1 MEGDMAR
8 PLKKSAIQLSLS
20 LCLGATSLSSFA
32 ANTDYRNFE
41 TIEKQLQSLAQK
53 HPERIKLQAV
63 GKSAGGRSLYF
74 VQIAGAG
81 KVNADKRPALF
92 VGANIAGFHNAG
104 SEAAMHLIET
114 LANANEK
121 KVEDL
126 LSKRT
131 IYVAPVLNP
140 DAHNGLFAT
149 PRQLRAGNDGK
160 LDRDLDG
167 LVAEDGVDDLDGNG
181 IITQM
186 RIKDPSGDM
195 MIDPKDP
202 RRMIKADVS
211 KGERGT
217 HRVFIEGKDDDK
229 DGTYNEDGIGGIH
242 PDRNFP
248 AGFPVADTSAGSWPG
263 VTPEAKATMDA
274 VLSHKN
280 IAMAVVFG
288 PANQLL
294 SAPTGFDRIT
304 PPGATPAAEANKLE
318 ADDLKVLANLGDAYK
333 KSLDQ
338 AGLDSKRSAKQTGKG
353 SLANWL
359 YFHYGVQTI
368 ELDVWGAPVAK
379 ASAPEANAAPAAAP
393 GSTSAANV
401 SGNPARP
408 SGANPAAKANDAEK
422 DLISYL
428 TSNSPESIIAWK
440 KVKFPDGTEVEVG
453 GIDPYAEYAPAA
465 KVLEPALKVHTE
477 QILSWGE
484 KLAQLEILETKAI
497 AKGDDVWQITVIGG
511 MQGEFPTHSKL
522 ATRMRN
528 KLPVRLEMRPGKGVT
543 ALTLNRATTAERL
556 EPSSTIKGE
565 WLVKGA
571 SGSTVNVG
579 LWTNQAGQALTTI
592 TLGKAN

>member
-1 MEGDMAR
+1 MVR
-8 PLKKSAIQLSLS
+8 PFKKTAIQLGLS
-20 LCLGATSLSSFA
+20 LCLGASSLYSFA
-32 ANTDYRNFE
+32 ANTDYRSFE
-41 TIEKQLQSLAQK
+41 AIEKQLQSLAQK
-53 HPERIKLQAV
+53 HPERFKLQAV

-74 VQIAGAG
+74 LQIAGAG
-81 KVNADKRPALF
+81 KVAPDKRPALF
-92 VGANIAGFHNAG
+92 VGANIAGFHHTG
-104 SEAAMHLIET
+104 TEAAMHLIDT
-114 LANANEK
+114 LANSNEK

-131 IYVAPVLNP
+131 IYVAPILNP
-140 DAHNGLFAT
+140 DAHAGLFAT

-167 LVAEDGVDDLDGNG
+167 LIAEDGADDLDGNG

-195 MIDPKDP
+195 IIDPKDP

-229 DGTYNEDGIGGIH
+229 DGLYNEDGLGGIH

-248 AGFPVADTSAGSWPG
+248 AGFPVADTNAGAWPG

-274 VLSHKN
+274 VLSRKN

-318 ADDLKVLANLGDAYK
+318 ADDLKVLANLGEAYK

-368 ELDVWGAPVAK
+368 ELDVWGAPLAK
-379 ASAPEANAAPAAAP
+379 ATAPEANTAPAAA
-393 GSTSAANV
+393 AVANT
-401 SGNPARP
+401 NAARP
-408 SGANPAAKANDAEK
+408 SAANPAAKTGDADK
-422 DLISYL
+422 DLINYL
-428 TSNSPESIIAWK
+428 SSNAPESLIAWK
-440 KVKFPDGTEVEVG
+440 KVKLPDGTEVEVG

-484 KLAQLEILETKAI
+484 KLAQLEILESKAI

-543 ALTLNRATTAERL
+543 ALTLNRAATAERL
-556 EPSSTIKGE
+556 EPVSTIKGE

-571 SGSTVNVG
+571 AGSSVTVG

>member
-1 MEGDMAR
+1 MVE
-8 PLKKSAIQLSLS
+8 PLKKTVIQLSLS

-32 ANTDYRNFE
+32 ANTDYRNVE

-53 HPERIKLQAV
+53 HPERIKLQSV
-63 GKSAGGRSLYF
+63 GKSAGGRTLYF

-114 LANANEK
+114 LANSNEK
-121 KVEDL
+121 KIEDL

-131 IYVAPVLNP
+131 IYVAPILNP

-149 PRQLRAGNDGK
+149 PRQLRAGNEGK

-167 LVAEDGVDDLDGNG
+167 LVAEDGADDLDGNG

-195 MIDPKDP
+195 IVDPKDP

-229 DGTYNEDGIGGIH
+229 DGMYNEDGIGGIH

-248 AGFPVADTSAGSWPG
+248 AGFPVADTSAGAWPG
-263 VTPEAKATMDA
+263 VTPEVKATMDA

-294 SAPTGFDRIT
+294 SVPTGFDRIT

-318 ADDLKVLANLGDAYK
+318 ADDLKVLANLSEAYK

-368 ELDVWGAPVAK
+368 ELDVWGAPIAK
-379 ASAPEANAAPAAAP
+379 AVAPEANSVAAPA
-393 GSTSAANV
+393 SVAN
-401 SGNPARP
+401 GNAARP
-408 SGANPAAKANDAEK
+408 GGANPPAKTGDAEK

-428 TSNSPESIIAWK
+428 NANAPESIIAWK
-440 KVKFPDGTEVEVG
+440 KVKLPNGTEVEVG

-477 QILSWGE
+477 QILSWSD
-484 KLAQLEILETKAI
+484 KLAHLEILETKAI

-543 ALTLNRATTAERL
+543 ALTLNRAITTERL

>member
-1 MEGDMAR
+1 MVR
-8 PLKKSAIQLSLS
+8 PFKRTVLQLSLQLSLS
-20 LCLGATSLSSFA
+20 LFVGATSLSSFA

-53 HPERIKLQAV
+53 HPERIKLQSV

-114 LANANEK
+114 LANSNEK

-131 IYVAPVLNP
+131 IYVAPILNP

-167 LVAEDGVDDLDGNG
+167 LVAEDGADDLDGNG

-195 MIDPKDP
+195 IIDPKDP

-229 DGTYNEDGIGGIH
+229 DGVYNEDGFGGAH

-248 AGFPVADTSAGSWPG
+248 AGFPVADTSAGAWPG

-294 SAPTGFDRIT
+294 SVPTGFERIT

-318 ADDLKVLANLGDAYK
+318 ADDLKVLANLGEAYK

-379 ASAPEANAAPAAAP
+379 APTPEANSAYAPA
-393 GSTSAANV
+393 SVAN
-401 SGNPARP
+401 GNAARP
-408 SGANPAAKANDAEK
+408 GAGNPAAKTGDAEK

-428 TSNSPESIIAWK
+428 STNAPESIIAWK
-440 KVKFPDGTEVEVG
+440 KVKLPNGTEVEVG

-477 QILSWGE
+477 QILSWGD

-543 ALTLNRATTAERL
+543 ALTLNRAATAERL
-556 EPSSTIKGE
+556 EPASTIKGE

-571 SGSTVNVG
+571 SGSTVTVG
-579 LWTNQAGQALTTI
+579 LWTDQAGQALTTI

>member
-1 MEGDMAR
+1 M
-8 PLKKSAIQLSLS
+8 
-20 LCLGATSLSSFA
+20 
-32 ANTDYRNFE
+32 
-41 TIEKQLQSLAQK
+41 
-53 HPERIKLQAV
+53 
-63 GKSAGGRSLYF
+63 GKSAGGRALYF

-114 LANANEK
+114 LANTNEK

-140 DAHNGLFAT
+140 DAHNGLFAS
-149 PRQLRAGNDGK
+149 PRQLRAGNDAK

-167 LVAEDGVDDLDGNG
+167 LVAEDGADDLDGNG

-195 MIDPKDP
+195 IVDPKDP
-202 RRMIKADVS
+202 RRMIKADIS

-288 PANQLL
+288 SANQLL

-318 ADDLKVLANLGDAYK
+318 ADDLKVLANLGEAYK

-368 ELDVWGAPVAK
+368 ELDVWGAPVAQ
-379 ASAPEANAAPAAAP
+379 ASAPETNAAPAAAP
-393 GSTSAANV
+393 GSTSTANV
-401 SGNPARP
+401 SGNAARP
-408 SGANPAAKANDAEK
+408 SGANPAAKASDAEK

-428 TSNSPESIIAWK
+428 TSNSAESIIAWK
-440 KVKFPDGTEVEVG
+440 KVKLPDGTEVEVG

-484 KLAQLEILETKAI
+484 KLAQLEILETKTI
-497 AKGDDVWQITVIGG
+497 AKGDDVWQITVIGC
-511 MQGEFPTHSKL
+511 MRGEFPTHSKL

-543 ALTLNRATTAERL
+543 ALTLNRAATAERL

>member
-1 MEGDMAR
+1 MVR
-8 PLKKSAIQLSLS
+8 PLKKSALQLSLQLSLS
-20 LCLGATSLSSFA
+20 LCIGATSLPSFA
-32 ANTDYRNFE
+32 ANPSYSDYRSFE

-53 HPERIKLQAV
+53 YPERIKLQSV

-74 VQIAGAG
+74 VQIAGSG
-81 KVNADKRPALF
+81 KVTADKRPALF
-92 VGANIAGFHNAG
+92 VGANIAGFHHAG
-104 SEAAMHLIET
+104 SEAAMHLINT
-114 LANANEK
+114 LANSNEK
-121 KVEDL
+121 KVEEL

-131 IYVAPVLNP
+131 IYVAPILNP

-149 PRQLRAGNDGK
+149 PRQLRAGNDSK

-167 LVAEDGVDDLDGNG
+167 LVAEDGADDLDGNG

-195 MIDPKDP
+195 IIDPKDP

-229 DGTYNEDGIGGIH
+229 DGVYNEDGIGGVH

-248 AGFPVADTSAGSWPG
+248 AGFPVADTSAGAWPG

-274 VLSHKN
+274 LLSHKN

-379 ASAPEANAAPAAAP
+379 AAAPDANAALATTATAP
-393 GSTSAANV
+393 TAN
-401 SGNPARP
+401 GNTARP
-408 SGANPAAKANDAEK
+408 AGANPAAKTGDAEK

-428 TSNSPESIIAWK
+428 SANAPESIIAWK
-440 KVKFPDGTEVEVG
+440 KVKLPDGTEVEVG
-453 GIDPYAEYAPAA
+453 GLDPYAEYAPTSKA
-465 KVLEPALKVHTE
+465 LEPALKVHTE
-477 QILSWGE
+477 QILNWGE
-484 KLAQLEILETKAI
+484 KLAQLEILETKAV
-497 AKGDDVWQITVIGG
+497 AKGDDVWQITAIGG

-543 ALTLNRATTAERL
+543 ALTLNRAATMERL
-556 EPSSTIKGE
+556 EPASTIKGE

-571 SGSTVNVG
+571 AGSTITVG
-579 LWTNQAGQALTTI
+579 LWTDQAGQALTTI

>member
-1 MEGDMAR
+1 MVR
-8 PLKKSAIQLSLS
+8 PFKKTAIQLGLS
-20 LCLGATSLSSFA
+20 LCLGASSLPSLA
-32 ANTDYRNFE
+32 ANTDYRSFE
-41 TIEKQLQSLAQK
+41 AVEKQLQSLAQK

-74 VQIAGAG
+74 LQIAGTG
-81 KVNADKRPALF
+81 KAAPDKRPALF
-92 VGANIAGFHNAG
+92 VGANIAGFHHTG
-104 SEAAMHLIET
+104 TEAAMHLIDT
-114 LANANEK
+114 LANSNEK

-131 IYVAPVLNP
+131 IYVAPILNP
-140 DAHNGLFAT
+140 DAHAGLFAT

-167 LVAEDGVDDLDGNG
+167 LIAEDGADDLDGNG

-195 MIDPKDP
+195 IIDPKDP

-229 DGTYNEDGIGGIH
+229 DGLYNEDGLGGIH

-248 AGFPVADTSAGSWPG
+248 AGFPVADTSAGAWPG

-274 VLSHKN
+274 VLSRKN
-280 IAMAVVFG
+280 IAMAIVFG

-318 ADDLKVLANLGDAYK
+318 ADDLKVLANLGEAYK

-368 ELDVWGAPVAK
+368 ELDVWGAPFTK
-379 ASAPEANAAPAAAP
+379 TGAPEANAVPAAA
-393 GSTSAANV
+393 AVANTNV
-401 SGNPARP
+401 ARP
-408 SGANPAAKANDAEK
+408 SAANPAAKTGEADK
-422 DLISYL
+422 DLINFLS
-428 TSNSPESIIAWK
+428 SNAPESLIAWK
-440 KVKFPDGTEVEVG
+440 KINLPDGTEVEIG

-484 KLAQLEILETKAI
+484 KLAQLEILESKAI

-511 MQGEFPTHSKL
+511 MQGTFPTHSKL

-543 ALTLNRATTAERL
+543 ALTLNRAATAERL
-556 EPSSTIKGE
+556 EPASTIKGE

-571 SGSTVNVG
+571 AGSSVTVG
-579 LWTNQAGQALTTI
+579 LWTSQAGQALTTI

>member
-1 MEGDMAR
+1 MVR

-20 LCLGATSLSSFA
+20 LCLGAISLSSFA

-53 HPERIKLQAV
+53 YPERVKLQSV

-92 VGANIAGFHNAG
+92 VGANIAGFHHTG

-114 LANANEK
+114 LANSNEK
-121 KVEDL
+121 KIEDL

-131 IYVAPVLNP
+131 IYVAPILNP
-140 DAHNGLFAT
+140 DAHKGLFAT

-167 LVAEDGVDDLDGNG
+167 LMAEDGADDLDGNG

-186 RIKDPSGDM
+186 RIKDSSGDM
-195 MIDPKDP
+195 VIDPKDP

-229 DGTYNEDGIGGIH
+229 DGVYNEDGIGGAH

-248 AGFPVADTSAGSWPG
+248 AGFPVADTSAGAWPG

-304 PPGATPAAEANKLE
+304 PPGATPAAEVNKLE
-318 ADDLKVLANLGDAYK
+318 ADDLKVLANLGETYK

-379 ASAPEANAAPAAAP
+379 ATAPEANTASAPASVA
-393 GSTSAANV
+393 
-401 SGNPARP
+401 SGNAARP
-408 SGANPAAKANDAEK
+408 SSANPTAKMGDAEK
-422 DLISYL
+422 DLMSYL
-428 TSNSPESIIAWK
+428 TSNSPESVTAWK
-440 KVKFPDGTEVEVG
+440 KVKLPDGTEVEVG

-465 KVLEPALKVHTE
+465 KALEPALKVHTE
-477 QILSWGE
+477 QVLSWGE
-484 KLAQLEILETKAI
+484 KLAQLDILETKAI

-543 ALTLNRATTAERL
+543 ALTLNRAATVERL
-556 EPSSTIKGE
+556 EPASTIKGE

-571 SGSTVNVG
+571 SGSTVTIG

>member
-1 MEGDMAR
+1 MVR
-8 PLKKSAIQLSLS
+8 PLKRSALQLSLQLSLS
-20 LCLGATSLSSFA
+20 LCIGATSLPSFA
-32 ANTDYRNFE
+32 ASPSYSDYRSFE

-53 HPERIKLQAV
+53 YPERIKLQSV

-74 VQIAGAG
+74 VQIAGSG
-81 KVNADKRPALF
+81 KVTADKRPALF
-92 VGANIAGFHNAG
+92 VGANIAGFHHAG
-104 SEAAMHLIET
+104 SEAAMHLINT
-114 LANANEK
+114 LANSNEK
-121 KVEDL
+121 KVEEL

-131 IYVAPVLNP
+131 IYVAPILNP

-149 PRQLRAGNDGK
+149 PRQLRAGNDSK

-167 LVAEDGVDDLDGNG
+167 LVAEDGADDLDGNG

-195 MIDPKDP
+195 IIDPKDP

-229 DGTYNEDGIGGIH
+229 DGVYNEDGIGGVH

-248 AGFPVADTSAGSWPG
+248 AGFPVADTSAGAWPG

-379 ASAPEANAAPAAAP
+379 AAAPDANAAPAPASVA
-393 GSTSAANV
+393 STSGNASRPNAAN
-401 SGNPARP
+401 P
-408 SGANPAAKANDAEK
+408 SAKTSDAEK

-428 TSNSPESIIAWK
+428 SANAPESIIAWK
-440 KVKFPDGTEVEVG
+440 KIKLPDGTEVEVG
-453 GIDPYAEYAPAA
+453 GLDPYAEYAPTA

-477 QILSWGE
+477 QILNWGE
-484 KLAQLEILETKAI
+484 KLAQLEILETKAV
-497 AKGDDVWQITVIGG
+497 AKGDDVWQITAIGG

-543 ALTLNRATTAERL
+543 ALTLNRAATVERL
-556 EPSSTIKGE
+556 EPASTIKGE

-571 SGSTVNVG
+571 AGSTITVG
-579 LWTNQAGQALTTI
+579 LWTDQAGQALTTI

>member
-1 MEGDMAR
+1 MVR
-8 PLKKSAIQLSLS
+8 PLKKSALQLSLQLSLS
-20 LCLGATSLSSFA
+20 LCIGATSLPSFA
-32 ANTDYRNFE
+32 ANSSYSDYRSFE

-53 HPERIKLQAV
+53 YPERIKLQSV

-74 VQIAGAG
+74 VQIAGSG
-81 KVNADKRPALF
+81 KVTADKRPALF
-92 VGANIAGFHNAG
+92 VGANIAGFHHAG
-104 SEAAMHLIET
+104 SEAAMHLITT
-114 LANANEK
+114 LANSNEK
-121 KVEDL
+121 KVEEL

-131 IYVAPVLNP
+131 IYVAPILNP

-149 PRQLRAGNDGK
+149 PRQLRAGNDSK

-167 LVAEDGVDDLDGNG
+167 LVAEDGADDLDGNG

-195 MIDPKDP
+195 IIDPKDS

-229 DGTYNEDGIGGIH
+229 DGVYNEDGIGGVH

-248 AGFPVADTSAGSWPG
+248 TGFPVADTSAGAWPG

-379 ASAPEANAAPAAAP
+379 AAAPDANATSAPASVA
-393 GSTSAANV
+393 STS
-401 SGNPARP
+401 GNTARP
-408 SGANPAAKANDAEK
+408 AGANPAAKTGDAEK

-428 TSNSPESIIAWK
+428 STNAPESIIAWK
-440 KVKFPDGTEVEVG
+440 KVKLPDGTEVEVG

-543 ALTLNRATTAERL
+543 ALTLNRAATVERL
-556 EPSSTIKGE
+556 EPASTIKGE

-571 SGSTVNVG
+571 AGSTITVG
-579 LWTNQAGQALTTI
+579 LWTDQAGQALTTI

>member
-1 MEGDMAR
+1 MVR
-8 PLKKSAIQLSLS
+8 PLKKSALQLSLQLSLS
-20 LCLGATSLSSFA
+20 LCIGATSLPSFA
-32 ANTDYRNFE
+32 ANSSYSDYRSFE

-53 HPERIKLQAV
+53 YPERIKLQSV
-63 GKSAGGRSLYF
+63 GKSAGGRSLYL
-74 VQIAGAG
+74 VQIAGSG
-81 KVNADKRPALF
+81 KVTADKRPALF
-92 VGANIAGFHNAG
+92 VGANIAGFHHAG
-104 SEAAMHLIET
+104 SEAAMHLITT
-114 LANANEK
+114 LANSNEK
-121 KVEDL
+121 KVEEL

-131 IYVAPVLNP
+131 IYVAPILNP

-149 PRQLRAGNDGK
+149 PRQLRAGNDSK

-167 LVAEDGVDDLDGNG
+167 LVAEDGADDLDGNG

-195 MIDPKDP
+195 IIDPKDP

-229 DGTYNEDGIGGIH
+229 DGVYNEDGIGGVH

-248 AGFPVADTSAGSWPG
+248 AGFPVADTSAGAWPG

-274 VLSHKN
+274 LLSHKN

-379 ASAPEANAAPAAAP
+379 AAAPDANATSAPASVA
-393 GSTSAANV
+393 STS
-401 SGNPARP
+401 GNTARP
-408 SGANPAAKANDAEK
+408 AGANPAAKTGDAEK

-428 TSNSPESIIAWK
+428 SANAPESIIAWK
-440 KVKFPDGTEVEVG
+440 KVKLPDGTEVEVG

-477 QILSWGE
+477 QILNWGE
-484 KLAQLEILETKAI
+484 KLAQLEILETKAV
-497 AKGDDVWQITVIGG
+497 AKGDDVWQITAIGG

-543 ALTLNRATTAERL
+543 ALTLNRAATVERL
-556 EPSSTIKGE
+556 EPASTIKGE

-571 SGSTVNVG
+571 AGSTITVG
-579 LWTNQAGQALTTI
+579 LWTDQAGQALTTI

>member
-1 MEGDMAR
+1 MVR

-32 ANTDYRNFE
+32 ANPAYPDYRNFE
-41 TIEKQLQSLAQK
+41 TIEKQLHALAQK
-53 HPERIKLQAV
+53 HPERIKLQSV

-74 VQIAGAG
+74 VQVAGTG
-81 KVNADKRPALF
+81 KVAADKRPALF

-104 SEAAMHLIET
+104 SEAAMHLIDT
-114 LANANEK
+114 LANSNEK
-121 KVEDL
+121 KVEEL

-131 IYVAPVLNP
+131 IYVAPILNP
-140 DAHNGLFAT
+140 DAHNGLFAK
-149 PRQLRAGNDGK
+149 PRQLRASNDGK

-167 LVAEDGVDDLDGNG
+167 LYAEDGADDLDGNG

-195 MIDPKDP
+195 IIDPKDP
-202 RRMIKADVS
+202 RRMIKADAS

-229 DGTYNEDGIGGIH
+229 DGVYNEDGIGGPH

-248 AGFPVADTSAGSWPG
+248 AGFPVADTSAGAWPG

-318 ADDLKVLANLGDAYK
+318 ADDLKVLATLSETYK

-379 ASAPEANAAPAAAP
+379 AAVPDTNTAPAPA
-393 GSTSAANV
+393 SVANV
-401 SGNPARP
+401 NGNAARP
-408 SGANPAAKANDAEK
+408 SATNSAAKTSDAEK
-422 DLISYL
+422 DLINYL

-440 KVKFPDGTEVEVG
+440 KVKLPDGTEVEVG
-453 GIDPYAEYAPAA
+453 GIDPYAEYAPTA

-477 QILSWGE
+477 QILGWGE
-484 KLAQLEILETKAI
+484 KLAQLEILETKAV

-543 ALTLNRATTAERL
+543 ALTLNRAATTERL
-556 EPSSTIKGE
+556 EPASTIKGE

-571 SGSTVNVG
+571 SGSTVTIG
-579 LWTNQAGQALTTI
+579 LWTDQAGQALTTI